1 LSEQDIVPEIKII
14 TRDSTPPAGDFI
26 LVKTRLAENNSVVTD
41 IICIK
46 DDAPV
51 KTITDRHLSPDVA
64 IRTASSVADDY
75 EIDLI
80 YVLNDL

>member
-1 LSEQDIVPEIKII
+1 MPDIKII
-14 TRDSTPPAGDFI
+14 SRDSEPPTGDFI

-41 IICIK
+41 IICVK
-46 DDAPV
+46 DNVPV
-51 KTITDRHLSPDVA
+51 KTITDRHLAPDVA
-64 IRTASSVADDY
+64 IRTASGIADEH

>member
-1 LSEQDIVPEIKII
+1 VPDIKII
-14 TRDSTPPAGDFI
+14 SRDSEPPTGDFI

-46 DDAPV
+46 DNVPV
-51 KTITDRHLSPDVA
+51 KTITDRHLAPDVA
-64 IRTASSVADDY
+64 IRTASGIADEY

-80 YVLNDL
+80 CILNDL